1 MTIALLLATT
11 ADASGGPAAL
21 LPWDGGSALGAL
33 VSTARAAGCEE
44 VVVLTRAAWAAA
56 VRAQLGAP
64 AGDDRAVA
72 RVGVVSAE
80 DGAEERART
89 LEVLERAGD
98 RGCGVA
104 LVHGHL
110 IADEVSL
117 LPLLDGQGGTAVL
130 AAAVPRP
137 PGPSQDPAAPTSA
150 AAQRDLT
157 GAAHRTD
164 LHVAGMGHLRTLR
177 GRVVAAASPDHAL
190 VSPTEH
196 ALGALAVHARAVA
209 DASRLL
215 RALAGSLG
223 GSGDAAD
230 GDVQA
235 GLLVALVRGGVP
247 VTARPPARA
256 GVATLAT
263 TPEVARRA
271 SEQRAQVDHD
281 RVLLQEAVKREDGFF
296 TTFLVSSWSPL
307 LVRAARHLG
316 LRPDTVTWL
325 SMALGVL
332 AATAFAVGLTAW
344 SALGAV
350 LLYLAFVLDCVDGQ
364 LARTIRRFS
373 ARGAWLD
380 AMFDRGKEYVVYGGL
395 AVGAVRGGD
404 EAGVWLLAGA
414 ALALQT
420 MRHTLDLAYAAQ
432 QAADVERLVRRDLA
446 DPQDPGPSFWEVGHG
461 GSGRSTGDGTAA
473 GAGASAGSGAAAGPG
488 AAVAGQASR
497 ASLPRRVILALRRAE
512 GVAVL
517 KWAKRIVVLP
527 IGERF
532 ALIGVLAIVTTPR
545 VLFLVL
551 LVWGG
556 LATLYTAGG
565 RVVRS
570 VA

>member
-1 MTIALLLATT
+1 VTIALLLATT
-11 ADASGGPAAL
+11 ADTSGGPAAL
-21 LPWDGGSALGAL
+21 LPGDGGSALGAL
-33 VSTARAAGCEE
+33 VSTADAAGCEE
-44 VVVLTRAAWAAA
+44 VVVLTRVAWAEA
-56 VRAQLGAP
+56 VREQLGA
-64 AGDDRAVA
+64 ASGDDRAVA
-72 RVGVVSAE
+72 RVAVVSAE

-89 LEVLERAGD
+89 LAVLERAAEG
-98 RGCGVA
+98 GCGVA
-104 LVHGHL
+104 VVHGHL
-110 IADEVSL
+110 IADDVSL

-130 AAAVPRP
+130 AAAGPRP
-137 PGPSQDPAAPTSA
+137 QGASEAVSTPS
-150 AAQRDLT
+150 
-157 GAAHRTD
+157 
-164 LHVAGMGHLRTLR
+164 GMSHLRTLR

-196 ALGALAVHARAVA
+196 TLGALAVHARAVD

-223 GSGDAAD
+223 GVGDTAD
-230 GDVQA
+230 GDVMA
-235 GLLVALVRGGVP
+235 TLLVALVRGGVP

-271 SEQRAQVDHD
+271 SQQRAQVDHD

-325 SMALGVL
+325 SMGLGV
-332 AATAFAVGLTAW
+332 AAAAAFAVGLTAW
-344 SALGAV
+344 SALGAA

-420 MRHTLDLAYAAQ
+420 IRHTLDLGYAAQ
-432 QAADVERLVRRDLA
+432 QAADVEGLVRRDLA
-446 DPQDPGPSFWEVGHG
+446 DPDDPGPSFWEVGHG
-461 GSGRSTGDGTAA
+461 GSGKSTGDGTAA
-473 GAGASAGSGAAAGPG
+473 GAGASAGSGAVAAGESG
-488 AAVAGQASR
+488 GR
-497 ASLPRRVILALRRAE
+497 SLPRRVILALRRAE

-565 RVVRS
+565 RLVRS
-570 VA
+570 LA